1 MTRLPHRLLPFA
13 AAVVLG
19 LSACG
24 SDEGDTETGGSAA
37 ATPEATQTPAATETP
52 AAGTGATKISKDT
65 ESKPEIP
72 KPTGEPPT
80 ELVKRD
86 IVKGKGPAAKAGDQ
100 VTVQYVGVS
109 YSTGEQF
116 DASWDNGQPF
126 PFALGEGQVIPGWDQ
141 GVPGMKVGGRRELVI
156 PPEMAYGAAGSPP
169 AIGPNETLIFVVDV
183 VDIKPF
189 LVSTRG

>member
-1 MTRLPHRLLPFA
+1 MTRLPHRLLPLA

-37 ATPEATQTPAATETP
+37 ATPEATQTPAPTETP
-52 AAGTGATKISKDT
+52 AAAGGASKISKDT
-65 ESKPEIP
+65 DTKPEIP
-72 KPTGEPPT
+72 KPAGQPPT
-80 ELVKRD
+80 ALVKRD
-86 IVKGKGPAAKAGDQ
+86 IVKGKGRAAKAGDQ

-109 YSTGEQF
+109 FSTGEQF

-126 PFALGEGQVIPGWDQ
+126 PFNLGAGEVIPGWDQ

-156 PPEMAYGAAGSPP
+156 PPDLAYGPQGQPP
-169 AIGPNETLIFVVDV
+169 TIAPNETLVFVVDV
-183 VDIKPF
+183 VDIQP
-189 LVSTRG
+189 G

>member
-1 MTRLPHRLLPFA
+1 MTRLPHRLLPVA
-13 AAVVLG
+13 AALVLG
-19 LSACG
+19 LAGCG
-24 SDEGDTETGGSAA
+24 SDESDTEAGSAA
-37 ATPEATQTPAATETP
+37 ATPGATETP
-52 AAGTGATKISKDT
+52 APTETPAASGEAATGKISEDT
-65 ESKPEIP
+65 DAKPEIP

-86 IVKGKGPAAKAGDQ
+86 IVEGKGRAAKAGDQ

-109 YSTGEQF
+109 FSTGEQF

-156 PPEMAYGAAGSPP
+156 PPDMAYGPAGSPP
-169 AIGPNETLIFVVDV
+169 AIGPNETLVFVVDV
-183 VDIKPF
+183 VDIQP
-189 LVSTRG
+189 G

>member
-1 MTRLPHRLLPFA
+1 MTRLPHRLLPIA

-19 LSACG
+19 LSGCG
-24 SDEGDTETGGSAA
+24 ADEGDTETGGSAA

-52 AAGTGATKISKDT
+52 AAEGGASKISKDT
-65 ESKPEIP
+65 DSKPEIP

-86 IVKGKGPAAKAGDQ
+86 IVEGKGRAAKAGDQ
-100 VTVQYVGVS
+100 VTVQYVGAS
-109 YSTGEQF
+109 FSTGEQF

-126 PFALGEGQVIPGWDQ
+126 PFELGAGAVIPGWDQ

-156 PPEMAYGAAGSPP
+156 PPDLAYGSQGQGPIA
-169 AIGPNETLIFVVDV
+169 PNETLVFVVDV
-183 VDIKPF
+183 VDIQP
-189 LVSTRG
+189 G

>member
-1 MTRLPHRLLPFA
+1 MTRLPHRLVPFA
-13 AAVVLG
+13 AALVLG

-24 SDEGDTETGGSAA
+24 SEESDTETSGSA
-37 ATPEATQTPAATETP
+37 ATPEATQTPAPTETP
-52 AAGTGATKISKDT
+52 AAEGGGGGEISKDT
-65 ESKPEIP
+65 SAKPEIP
-72 KPTGEPPT
+72 KPTGEPPK

-86 IVKGKGPAAKAGDQ
+86 IVEGKGKAAKAGDQ

-126 PFALGEGQVIPGWDQ
+126 PFALGEGQVIPGWDE

-156 PPEMAYGAAGSPP
+156 PPDMAYGPAGSPP
-169 AIGPNETLIFVVDV
+169 AIGPNETLVFVVDV
-183 VDIKPF
+183 VDIQP
-189 LVSTRG
+189 G